1 MRKGS
6 RFVTPRRHHL
16 RPKERKVKKAR
27 ERKGREK
34 GEREKGER
42 ERREERGERV
52 REREDVKMR
61 RCERRCEDEV

>member
-6 RFVTPRRHHL
+6 RFVTPRRHHP
-16 RPKERKVKKAR
+16 RPKERKIKKAR

-34 GEREKGER
+34 GERERR

-52 REREDVKMR
+52 REKEDVKMR
-61 RCERRCEDEV
+61 RCERRCEDEKV